1 LVSEVASRWV
11 GLHLLSSSQADFA
24 SGCFTHKG
32 FDMKGL
38 QVFNDRAAGVDVGSE
53 SLHTSIAGD
62 TPQVFGTMTA
72 DLYAL
77 RDHFLAHKVQTVAM
91 EATGIYW
98 LCVFEVLEAAGLEVV
113 MVNGR
118 HVQNV
123 PGRKTDMADCQWL
136 STLHAH
142 GLLRAGFVPAEDI
155 RRLQDY
161 MRLRSDH
168 ISMAASHV
176 QHMQKALD
184 RMNIKIHEVISSLTG
199 VSGLAMVRAIVGG
212 ERNAGV
218 LLGLCDA
225 QIRKTKAERIRAAL
239 QGSWREEHLFAL
251 SQALAGWDF
260 YQAQIVQCDARIEQ
274 ALRARSA
281 HTDDTR
287 NSPGVSGGDAIL
299 TAVPKDTNKDAAP
312 APKRRVSQKAVKPA
326 SPNAPRIEGLHP
338 LVVALNGGRDA
349 SVLPG
354 LTDYSALQLA
364 SEVGTDLARWP
375 TAKHFTAWLGLAP
388 GAHQSGKRRGRQ
400 ARQRNRAGRVF
411 CTVARSLANSTD
423 KALGG
428 FYRRIRAR
436 RGGLLANQA
445 LARKIA
451 TLYWNVMVKGLQFV
465 EKGLAHYEQK
475 FAQTEQRLLR
485 KLASKHNL
493 TLTPNPQPV

>member
-1 LVSEVASRWV
+1 
-11 GLHLLSSSQADFA
+11 
-24 SGCFTHKG
+24 
-32 FDMKGL
+32 MKGL
-38 QVFNDRAAGVDVGSE
+38 QIFNDKAAAIDVGSE

-62 TPQVFGTMTA
+62 APKVFGTMTA

-77 RDHFLAHKVQTVAM
+77 RDHFVAHGVQTVAM

-98 LCVFEVLEAAGLEVV
+98 LCVFEVLEAAGIEVV

-136 STLHAH
+136 ATLHAH
-142 GLLRAGFVPAEDI
+142 GLLRAGFVPQAEV

-161 MRLRSDH
+161 MRLRTDH

-184 RMNIKIHEVISSLTG
+184 RMNIKIHEVISSITG
-199 VSGLAMVRAIVGG
+199 VSGLAMVRAIVQG
-212 ERNAGV
+212 ERDTDA
-218 LLGLCDA
+218 LLALCDV
-225 QIRKTKAERIRAAL
+225 QIRKAKAERMRAAL

-251 SQALAGWDF
+251 SQALCGWDF
-260 YQAQIVQCDARIEQ
+260 YQGQITQCDKRIEQ
-274 ALRARSA
+274 VLHA
-281 HTDDTR
+281 HAQTDDR
-287 NSPGVSGGDAIL
+287 SNNDGSMGHSPMGDS
-299 TAVPKDTNKDAAP
+299 AAP
-312 APKRRVSQKAVKPA
+312 HDQASLNAPARAKQKARKAA
-326 SPNAPRIEGLHP
+326 SQNAPRIDELNS
-338 LVVALNGGRDA
+338 LVVAFNGQRDA

-354 LTDYSALQLA
+354 LTDYSILQLI
-364 SEVGTDLARWP
+364 SEVGTDLGRWP
-375 TAKHFTAWLGLAP
+375 TAKHFTSWLGLAP
-388 GAHQSGKRRGRQ
+388 GAKQSGKRRGQQ
-400 ARQRNRAGRVF
+400 ARQRNRAGRIF
-411 CTVARSLANSTD
+411 CVVGRSLANSTD

-451 TLYWNVMVKGLQFV
+451 TLYWNVMVKGIQFV
-465 EKGLAHYEQK
+465 EKGLAHYERK

-493 TLTPNPQPV
+493 TLVPNPLPA

>member
-1 LVSEVASRWV
+1 
-11 GLHLLSSSQADFA
+11 
-24 SGCFTHKG
+24 
-32 FDMKGL
+32 MKGL
-38 QVFNDRAAGVDVGSE
+38 QIFNNKAVGIDVGSE

-62 TPQVFGTMTA
+62 TPKVFGTMTA

-77 RDHFLAHKVQTVAM
+77 RDHLVANGVQTVAM

-98 LCVFEVLEAAGLEVV
+98 LCVFEVLEAAGIEVI

-136 STLHAH
+136 ATLHAH
-142 GLLRAGFVPAEDI
+142 GLLRAGFVPEADI

-161 MRLRSDH
+161 MRLRTDH

-199 VSGLAMVRAIVGG
+199 VSGLAIVRAIVGG
-212 ERNAGV
+212 ERDV
-218 LLGLCDA
+218 ETLLALCDV
-225 QIRKTKAERIRAAL
+225 QIRRAKAERMRAAL

-251 SQALAGWDF
+251 SQALSGWDF
-260 YQAQIVQCDARIEQ
+260 YQAQIAQCDARVGQ

-281 HTDDTR
+281 QDNGTSED
-287 NSPGVSGGDAIL
+287 GGGDTHGPAGC
-299 TAVPKDTNKDAAP
+299 DTGSGNGNGIATIPVVGIKKKSVKAA
-312 APKRRVSQKAVKPA
+312 SQ
-326 SPNAPRIEGLHP
+326 NAPRIADMHP

-354 LTDYSALQLA
+354 LTDYSILQLA

-400 ARQRNRAGRVF
+400 ARQRNRAGRIF

-451 TLYWNVMVKGLQFV
+451 TLYWNVMVKGIQFV
-465 EKGLAHYEQK
+465 EKGLAYYEQK

-493 TLTPNPQPV
+493 VLMPNPLPA

>member
-1 LVSEVASRWV
+1 
-11 GLHLLSSSQADFA
+11 
-24 SGCFTHKG
+24 
-32 FDMKGL
+32 MKGL
-38 QVFNDRAAGVDVGSE
+38 QIFNDKAAGIDVGSE

-62 TPQVFGTMTA
+62 PPKVFGTMTA

-77 RDHFLAHKVQTVAM
+77 RDYLVANGVQTVAM

-123 PGRKTDMADCQWL
+123 PGRKTEMADCQWL
-136 STLHAH
+136 ATLHAH
-142 GLLRAGFVPAEDI
+142 GLLRAGFVPEADI

-161 MRLRSDH
+161 MRLRTDH

-184 RMNIKIHEVISSLTG
+184 RMNIKVHEVISSLTG

-212 ERNAGV
+212 ERDTET
-218 LLGLCDA
+218 LLALCDV
-225 QIRKTKAERIRAAL
+225 QIRRAKAERMRAAL

-251 SQALAGWDF
+251 SQALSGWDF
-260 YQAQIVQCDARIEQ
+260 YQAQIAQCDAQIEQ
-274 ALRARSA
+274 ALRTRRAQDDDISDDGKRDRHSTAGCDTCPGNESA
-281 HTDDTR
+281 PIQKVGIKKK
-287 NSPGVSGGDAIL
+287 SV
-299 TAVPKDTNKDAAP
+299 KAA
-312 APKRRVSQKAVKPA
+312 SQ
-326 SPNAPRIEGLHP
+326 NAPRIADMHT

-349 SVLPG
+349 SVLPA
-354 LTDYSALQLA
+354 LTDYSILQLT

-400 ARQRNRAGRVF
+400 ARQRNRAGRIF

-451 TLYWNVMVKGLQFV
+451 TLYWNTMVKGIQFV
-465 EKGLAHYEQK
+465 EKGLAYYEQK
-475 FAQTEQRLLR
+475 IAQTEQQLLR

-493 TLTPNPQPV
+493 VLVQNLLPA